1 MKRLVTV
8 ALIAVGIAFPVC
20 AQRSASH
27 GGFSGHS
34 AQASHGGFSGHSA
47 PASHGGFSASA
58 HSRFTGTPRSAGSR
72 SPSVARGLPRGGAC
86 ISSARPPYTGAR
98 RPPYPGARRS
108 RRPYLSIYGAGVPYV
123 VPGWLGAYPFGYTDS
138 TSSDDSQ
145 TSQNS
150 AAEESDAQ
158 PAEPYPPPPLEPYQP
173 NADLSRPSPAPGSE
187 DTVTLIFK
195 DGRPP
200 EQIHNYLLTRTTL
213 YVGDPYRRDIPTSQL
228 DLAATAKVNHDAG
241 VDFHL
246 PETP

>member
-1 MKRLVTV
+1 MKRLAAV
-8 ALIAVGIAFPVC
+8 ALIAVGIALPVC

-27 GGFSGHS
+27 GGSSGHS
-34 AQASHGGFSGHSA
+34 AQASHGGFRA
-47 PASHGGFSASA
+47 SAS
-58 HSRFTGTPRSAGSR
+58 SRIAGTPRSAGSR
-72 SPSVARGLPRGGAC
+72 SPSVARGSHRGAG

-98 RPPYPGARRS
+98 RPPYTGARRY
-108 RRPYLSIYGAGVPYV
+108 RRPYLSIYGAGVPNV
-123 VPGWLGAYPFGYTDS
+123 VPGWLGAYPFGYSDT

-150 AAEESDAQ
+150 AAEGSDAQ
-158 PAEPYPPPPLEPYQP
+158 PAEPYQPPPLEPYQP
-173 NADLSRPSPAPGSE
+173 SSDLSRPSPAPGSE
-187 DTVTLIFK
+187 VTVTLIFK

-213 YVGDPYRRDIPTSQL
+213 YVGDPYHRDIPTSQL